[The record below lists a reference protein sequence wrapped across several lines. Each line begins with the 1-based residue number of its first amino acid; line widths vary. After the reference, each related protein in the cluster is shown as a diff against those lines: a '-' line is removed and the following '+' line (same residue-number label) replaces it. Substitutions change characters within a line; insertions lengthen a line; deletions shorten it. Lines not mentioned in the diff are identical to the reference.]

1 MTGAMA
7 RPTPADKPGSGLQSR
22 LLAALVMAPPVLGA
36 VYLGPPFLDILVLIG
51 LAVLSSEWARLCDHQ
66 RKGLTLWIMV
76 LAALAALLAARVLEP
91 AAGLGVLAAGAAV
104 MALIGRRTDGAPRLL
119 FMGAVYLP
127 LACYCFLWL
136 RDQPEGRALAFWVMT
151 AVWATDIGAYV
162 AGKTIGGPKL
172 LPSVSPKKTW
182 AGLIGGMAAAGLL
195 SYLAA
200 LIVEPWNGLTLM
212 LLGCLLAVVSQV
224 GDFFESGLKR
234 HFGVKDASSL
244 IPGHGGLLDRV
255 DGLLMAS
262 LGAALFVFLSRG
274 GGHGWL

>member
-1 MTGAMA
+1 
-7 RPTPADKPGSGLQSR
+7 
-22 LLAALVMAPPVLGA
+22 MAPPVLGA
-36 VYLGPPFLDILVLIG
+36 VYLGPPYLDLLVLAG
-51 LAVLSSEWARLCDHQ
+51 LAILSSEWTRLCTRQ
-66 RKGLTLWIMV
+66 QNGFALWVMV
-76 LAALAALLAARVLEP
+76 PATLAALLAGRFLDPV
-91 AAGLGVLAAGAAV
+91 AGLGLLAVGAAV
-104 MALIGRRTDGAPRLL
+104 MALIGHRAGGSPRLL
-119 FMGAVYLP
+119 LMGALYLP

-151 AVWATDIGAYV
+151 AVWATDIGAYA
-162 AGKTIGGPKL
+162 AGRTIGGPKL

-182 AGLIGGMAAAGLL
+182 AGLIGGMAAAGFL
-195 SYLAA
+195 SYIAA
-200 LIVEPWNGLTLM
+200 LLVEPWSGLTLV

-224 GDFFESGLKR
+224 GDFLESGLKR

-262 LGAALFVFLSRG
+262 LGAALFVLLSRG